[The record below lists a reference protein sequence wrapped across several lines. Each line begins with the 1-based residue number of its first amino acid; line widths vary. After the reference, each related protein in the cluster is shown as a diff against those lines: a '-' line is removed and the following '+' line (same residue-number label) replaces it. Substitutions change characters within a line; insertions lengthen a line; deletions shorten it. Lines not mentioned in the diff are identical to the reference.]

1 MSVYY
6 MHDHFLYRTVYYTLQ
21 GTSEYSTFP
30 SEHYINAMPFSATMV
45 LMNMAPPNSV
55 GPSATDNSKTSRQML
70 HKHPQPNR
78 RRTRSK
84 GTIAGFKSPD
94 GTPDAQTLNAEN
106 ASNALDAS
114 NHPQHLQGETPM
126 PVKPCH
132 SAKLA
137 LLCVQNAQ
145 YMGARTQVSLCP
157 PGKARDD
164 MTKALLERRR
174 RKKKLPAPPTIRR
187 NLSFSRAPSLSSV
200 GSRIEE
206 TSAFERLM
214 GESGVADYEKAEWDY
229 LTNPGLHSR
238 DLNSDGYEIQED
250 PSSGDEDSLD
260 FVFDDDDKFGESTDE
275 QPVREPLYTL
285 GLEGTASNNQGQGST
300 SSSKMAFNF
309 RKLKWFDAIT
319 ASDRAEAR
327 SYLRKEMSSLK
338 KRDAMILTK
347 HLRKLQRREKRRL
360 EIERGQRN
368 GNHNHSLSDHLL
380 SDTEEEGEE
389 FIGGVSKFPSK
400 MTASL
405 SAALVLESLAFNP
418 LESLE
423 GMSKCYEGI
432 VAAGTALLDFEDQNS
447 GSKLTKKD
455 VINALTPLLIT
466 TLEQPSGETV
476 LALANL
482 RKMCGTRRY
491 QRRFIQRIA
500 PFLVR
505 PPNAAVWCLRH
516 QNDMKAIFAAT
527 ELILDSATDIFS
539 ADWFEHGRT
548 LLADSK
554 RAESLELAAM
564 QLKRLSTPDPHE
576 SLITTFSSSHHRRG
590 NSFSISTPSKDA
602 FTPGSNVNTELLAE
616 WEILAVD
623 REIRDSIKNL
633 FNRDWSRINIRF
645 APPREGESPHPN
657 KKLRGISAGKTKATP
672 PPPHESESNAES
684 RSPSLTYHNKHL
696 LPNSVG
702 SGYSVPATTAEPLPQ
717 PNKNGDLSLSDS
729 VRTDP
734 QPSPPQTPKRTTA
747 PTDSPIRA
755 SPPALESTS
764 FDPKIIISPR
774 VGAPSAPTI
783 DKAPLSPQKQMSRR
797 NDSNRVATNSP
808 GSTSSAQR
816 IYLRTLTSTAAER
829 KRTVAA
835 CRALRAQITRF
846 ETAFAKVNGRPPKG
860 AQERAPLA
868 TTYAQYREWKRAI
881 RSDAASRIQAMYR
894 GARLRSMLIQ
904 DVKWKRVIEKRAG
917 RPIISKPPPPPMPTD
932 IGSHSQRETQQSVA
946 PMPLQRRDDPST
958 TVYDGVEVLLSE
970 NQNLQSSGGSSRR
983 SVDELSLNYST
994 TGSTAGSISSM
1005 PYSPR
1010 ADNSVSSER
1019 FGDLIHLTLSE
1030 LQTQKRELKQL
1041 LKGYDM
1047 DFHRKH
1053 GRMPVKAEKEP
1064 IRNLYERYNAL
1075 KNRISVVEKNPSLI
1089 SPRSQWQGQS
1099 PSSISQGSIQTFPDY
1114 NSNNS
1119 VSDNTNQSSGQQPLN
1134 APRVPG
1140 GRSTRRHSEPPISVP
1155 PPKGQ
1160 DLQALKTEK
1169 QHLHAM
1175 LRAYE
1180 RDFFRINNRQ
1190 VSCYN
1195 DIRPVAPQYKRY
1207 KEIKRSILALQ
1218 QSQI

>member
-1 MSVYY
+1 
-6 MHDHFLYRTVYYTLQ
+6 
-21 GTSEYSTFP
+21 
-30 SEHYINAMPFSATMV
+30 MV
-45 LMNMAPPNSV
+45 LMNMAPPNNSI
-55 GPSATDNSKTSRQML
+55 GPGANDNSKTSRQML
-70 HKHPQPNR
+70 QKNPQSNR

-94 GTPDAQTLNAEN
+94 GTTDAQTLNAEN

-126 PVKPCH
+126 PMKPCH

-145 YMGARTQVSLCP
+145 HMGARTQLSLCP

-164 MTKALLERRR
+164 MTKSLLERRR

-200 GSRIEE
+200 GSRAEE

-214 GESGVADYEKAEWDY
+214 GESGLADYEKAEWDY

-238 DLNSDGYEIQED
+238 DLNSDGEEIQED
-250 PSSGDEDSLD
+250 PSSGDEDSQD
-260 FVFDDDDKFGESTDE
+260 FVFDDDDNFGKSNDE
-275 QPVREPLYTL
+275 KSVREPLYTL
-285 GLEGTASNNQGQGST
+285 GLEGTTSNNQGQGSA

-327 SYLRKEMSSLK
+327 EYLRKEMSSLK

-347 HLRKLQRREKRRL
+347 HLRKLQRREKRRI

-368 GNHNHSLSDHLL
+368 GSRSNALSDDVL
-380 SDTEEEGEE
+380 SDAEEEGGE
-389 FIGGVSKFPSK
+389 INGGVNKFPSK

-447 GSKLTKKD
+447 GSKLTKKE
-455 VINALTPLLIT
+455 VINALAPLLIT
-466 TLEQPSGETV
+466 TLEQPSGDTV

-491 QRRFIQRIA
+491 QRRFVQRIA

-564 QLKRLSTPDPHE
+564 QLKRLSTPEPYE
-576 SLITTFSSSHHRRG
+576 SLITPFSSSHHRRG

-602 FTPGSNVNTELLAE
+602 FAPGSNVNTELLAE

-657 KKLRGISAGKTKATP
+657 KKLRGISAGKSKSTP
-672 PPPHESESNAES
+672 PPPHESESYAEPH
-684 RSPSLTYHNKHL
+684 SPSPAYHNKHL
-696 LPNSVG
+696 LPNSIG
-702 SGYSVPATTAEPLPQ
+702 SGYSTSTNSAESLPLP
-717 PNKNGDLSLSDS
+717 NKIVDLSLPDTI
-729 VRTDP
+729 RTDP
-734 QPSPPQTPKRTTA
+734 EPSPPHTPKRQSA
-747 PTDSPIRA
+747 PSDSPIRA
-755 SPPALESTS
+755 SPPPLESTH
-764 FDPKIIISPR
+764 FDSKVMISPR
-774 VGAPSAPTI
+774 NGAPSAPTTE
-783 DKAPLSPQKQMSRR
+783 KAPLSPQKQSSRR
-797 NDSNRVATNSP
+797 NDSNRSVTNSP
-808 GSTSSAQR
+808 GSTSSAQKND
-816 IYLRTLTSTAAER
+816 LRTLTSTAAER

-835 CRALRAQITRF
+835 CRALRAQITRY

-894 GARLRSMLIQ
+894 GARLRSTLIQ
-904 DVKWKRVIEKRAG
+904 DPRLKNIIQKRAG
-917 RPIISKPPPPPMPTD
+917 RPIISKPPPPMPTD
-932 IGSHSQRETQQSVA
+932 IGSHSQREMHQTVP

-958 TVYDGVEVLLSE
+958 TVYDGVEVLLSD

-983 SVDELSLNYST
+983 SVDEMSLNYST
-994 TGSTAGSISSM
+994 TGSTTGSVSSM

-1010 ADNSVSSER
+1010 ADNNVSSDR
-1019 FGDLIHLTLSE
+1019 FGDLMQLTLSE

-1075 KNRISVVEKNPSLI
+1075 KNHISMVEKNPSLL

-1099 PSSISQGSIQTFPDY
+1099 PSSASQGSIQSFPDY
-1114 NSNNS
+1114 NSSTS
-1119 VSDNTNQSSGQQPLN
+1119 VSDTTNQSSAQQPLN

-1140 GRSTRRHSEPPISVP
+1140 GRSARRHSEPPTSVP

-1195 DIRPVAPQYKRY
+1195 DIRPVASQYKRY
-1207 KEIKRSILALQ
+1207 KEIKRSIIALQ
-1218 QSQI
+1218 QNQT

>member
-1 MSVYY
+1 M
-6 MHDHFLYRTVYYTLQ
+6 LQ
-21 GTSEYSTFP
+21 
-30 SEHYINAMPFSATMV
+30 
-45 LMNMAPPNSV
+45 
-55 GPSATDNSKTSRQML
+55 
-70 HKHPQPNR
+70 KHPQPSR

-84 GTIAGFKSPD
+84 GTIAGFKSTD
-94 GTPDAQTLNAEN
+94 GVPDAQTLSAEN

-126 PVKPCH
+126 PMKPCH

-145 YMGARTQVSLCP
+145 YMGARTQLNLCP

-187 NLSFSRAPSLSSV
+187 NLSFSRVPSLSSV
-200 GSRIEE
+200 GSRVEE
-206 TSAFERLM
+206 TSAFEKLM
-214 GESGVADYEKAEWDY
+214 GESGLADYEKAEWDY

-238 DLNSDGYEIQED
+238 DINSDGDEIQED
-250 PSSGDEDSLD
+250 PSTGDEDSLD
-260 FVFDDDDKFGESTDE
+260 FVFDDDDKFGESADE
-275 QPVREPLYTL
+275 QSVREPLYTL
-285 GLEGTASNNQGQGST
+285 GLEGTTSNNQGQGSA

-309 RKLKWFDAIT
+309 RKLKWFDAIR

-327 SYLRKEMSSLK
+327 NYLRKEMSSLK
-338 KRDAMILTK
+338 KRDAMMLTK

-368 GNHNHSLSDHLL
+368 KSRNNALSDSVL
-380 SDTEEEGEE
+380 SDAEDDGEE
-389 FIGGVSKFPSK
+389 FVGGVNKFPSK

-447 GSKLTKKD
+447 GSKLTKKE
-455 VINALTPLLIT
+455 VINALAPLLIT
-466 TLEQPSGETV
+466 TLEEPSGETV
-476 LALANL
+476 LALADL

-491 QRRFIQRIA
+491 QRRFVQRIA

-516 QNDMKAIFAAT
+516 QHDMKAIFAAT

-564 QLKRLSTPDPHE
+564 QLKRLSTPEPNE

-590 NSFSISTPSKDA
+590 HSLSISTPSKDA
-602 FTPGSNVNTELLAE
+602 FAPGSNVNTDLLAE

-633 FNRDWSRINIRF
+633 FHRDWSRIHIRF

-657 KKLRGISAGKTKATP
+657 KKLRGISAGKAKSTP
-672 PPPHESESNAES
+672 PPPHEPESNPES
-684 RSPSLTYHNKHL
+684 ISPSQNYHNKHL
-696 LPNSVG
+696 LPNSTG
-702 SGYSVPATTAEPLPQ
+702 SGYSASVTTFESHPQ
-717 PNKNGDLSLSDS
+717 PNKNVDLSVPDS
-729 VRTDP
+729 IRSDP
-734 QPSPPQTPKRTTA
+734 QPSPPHTPKRQVVS
-747 PTDSPIRA
+747 TDSPIRA
-755 SPPALESTS
+755 SSPPQESTS
-764 FDPKIIISPR
+764 FDSKIIISPR
-774 VGAPSAPTI
+774 IGVPSPPTTE
-783 DKAPLSPQKQMSRR
+783 KAPLSPQKQSSRR
-797 NDSNRVATNSP
+797 NDSNRAVNNSP

-904 DVKWKRVIEKRAG
+904 DPRWRRIIEKRAG
-917 RPIISKPPPPPMPTD
+917 RPIISKPPPPMPTD
-932 IGSHSQRETQQSVA
+932 IGSHSQREMHQPVA

-970 NQNLQSSGGSSRR
+970 NQNLQQPSGGSSRR
-983 SVDELSLNYST
+983 SVDDLSMNYSAA
-994 TGSTAGSISSM
+994 GSTSGSITSM

-1010 ADNSVSSER
+1010 GDNSVSSER
-1019 FGDLIHLTLSE
+1019 FGDLMHLNLSE
-1030 LQTQKRELKQL
+1030 LQSQKRELKQL

-1075 KNRISVVEKNPSLI
+1075 KNRISLVEKNPSLL

-1099 PSSISQGSIQTFPDY
+1099 PSSISQGSIQTFPDH
-1114 NSNNS
+1114 NSS
-1119 VSDNTNQSSGQQPLN
+1119 VSISDNTNQSSGQQQLN
-1134 APRVPG
+1134 APRVPV
-1140 GRSTRRHSEPPISVP
+1140 GRSTRRHSEPPVSVP

-1169 QHLHAM
+1169 QHLHTM

-1195 DIRPVAPQYKRY
+1195 DIRPVASQYKRY

-1218 QSQI
+1218 QNQV